1 LAYKRDMS
9 ILKPSYIRAARALLD
24 WNREELGKKAGLS
37 PVTIANIELG
47 KTDAANAR
55 TYDSITKA
63 FLGAGVVFTE
73 DGIEERKSWIK
84 EFSGED
90 YFMDILDDIYNTLLD
105 VPGAEVLTFGGDDRQ
120 NTPEII
126 LRLRK
131 IHNGGIKSRDMVE
144 EGDTYLMGP
153 VARYRWI
160 PKEYF
165 KNYIKV
171 IYGNKICLDYGDRCI
186 LINNAEIAEVERN
199 QFNLLWQ
206 LLPKIEVE
214 STAHERI

>member
-1 LAYKRDMS
+1 MS
-9 ILKPSYIRAARALLD
+9 IVKASHIRAARALLD
-24 WNREELGKKAGLS
+24 WNREELAKKAGLS
-37 PVTIANIELG
+37 PVTIANIESG
-47 KTDAANAR
+47 RTDAANAR

-84 EFSGED
+84 EFSD
-90 YFMDILDDIYNTLLD
+90 DNYFLDILDDIYNTLLD
-105 VPGAEVLTFGGDDRQ
+105 VSGAEILTFGGDDRQ
-120 NTPEII
+120 NTEEII

-131 IHNGGIKSRDMVE
+131 MHNAGIKSRDMVE

-153 VARYRWI
+153 VAHYRWI
-160 PKEYF
+160 PKTYF

-171 IYGNKICLDYGDRCI
+171 IYGNKVCLDYGTRCI
-186 LINNAEIAEVERN
+186 LIHNAEIAEVERN

-206 LLPKIEVE
+206 LLPKLDVE
-214 STAHERI
+214 STANERI